1 MSYTIKTTNGST
13 IAIVQDAT
21 LNTIATSLTLVGRDY
36 AGYGS
41 FLNENFVYLL
51 ENFAANIAPA
61 NANLVALL
69 SIHAASAGLASFH
82 SCAVVALAS
91 ATATARFWEAIFAI
105 KPVLDYGAYLE
116 LIGSQCWLQ
125 TGLHNQRF

>member
-36 AGYGS
+36 AGYGA

-51 ENFAANIAPA
+51 ENFSSEQKNDSNDATSGP
-61 NANLVALL
+61 
-69 SIHAASAGLASFH
+69 
-82 SCAVVALAS
+82 AVV
-91 ATATARFWEAIFAI
+91 
-105 KPVLDYGAYLE
+105 
-116 LIGSQCWLQ
+116 
-125 TGLHNQRF
+125 